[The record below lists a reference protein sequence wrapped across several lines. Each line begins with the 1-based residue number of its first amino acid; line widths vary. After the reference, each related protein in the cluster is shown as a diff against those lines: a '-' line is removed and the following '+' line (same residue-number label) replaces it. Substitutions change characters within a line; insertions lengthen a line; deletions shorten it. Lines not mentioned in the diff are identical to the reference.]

1 MHSSPSNHLKLTL
14 FNSEDSTL
22 KDLNAFKAF
31 NSVFRETY
39 VTLEVKDRR
48 PVIFKRDPAGKGG
61 VIGFTTS
68 WVFERKKDKKQVE
81 GDTMYVDDLKV

>member
-1 MHSSPSNHLKLTL
+1 L

-22 KDLNAFKAF
+22 KDFNAFKAF
-31 NSVFRETY
+31 NSAFRETY
-39 VTLEVKDRR
+39 VALEVKDRR
-48 PVIFKRDPAGKGG
+48 PVIFKRDPGGKGG

-81 GDTMYVDDLKV
+81 GDTMCVNDHDLKV

>member
-1 MHSSPSNHLKLTL
+1 L

-31 NSVFRETY
+31 NSAFRETY
-39 VTLEVKDRR
+39 VEVKDRR
-48 PVIFKRDPAGKGG
+48 PVILKRDRAGKGG

-81 GDTMYVDDLKV
+81 EDTMYVNDHGLKV